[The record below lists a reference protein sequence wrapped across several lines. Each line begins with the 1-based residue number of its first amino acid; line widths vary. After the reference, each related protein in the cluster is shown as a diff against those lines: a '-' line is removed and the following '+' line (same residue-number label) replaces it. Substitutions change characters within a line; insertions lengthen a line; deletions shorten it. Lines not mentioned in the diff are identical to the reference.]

1 MEGCL
6 NRIRSTVAAVTA
18 AGLLLGTV
26 RDARANTGTAAS
38 GGSATSST
46 TTWIVVPLIT
56 TAGVIALI
64 YFLVIKKDDKPAAST
79 SSSPPANP
87 PPPPPA
93 APGAMLYLRDLGP
106 EVAQNLATG
115 QGQVVTDFADA
126 LSIPVSHRPA
136 FSRALRA
143 HRERLLDLSNP
154 DRLTEERSVAFL
166 SELVSAM
173 RDDQALSADLAAWTA
188 RMDLAHQG

>member
-1 MEGCL
+1 M
-6 NRIRSTVAAVTA
+6 
-18 AGLLLGTV
+18 GLLLGTV
-26 RDARANTGTAAS
+26 REARANTQAGAAGSSTA
-38 GGSATSST
+38 GDVST
-46 TTWIVVPLIT
+46 TTTAIVIPLIT

-64 YFLVIKKDDKPAAST
+64 YFLVIKKDDKPTTST
-79 SSSPPANP
+79 SSPPGNP

-126 LSIPVSHRPA
+126 LSIPVAHRPA

-166 SELVSAM
+166 GELVAAL
-173 RDDQALSADLAAWTA
+173 RDDRTLAIDLARWTA
-188 RMDLAHQG
+188 RMDAQFQG